1 MKLGLI
7 GFGWIG
13 LNIVKLVLIMYLIF
27 SFSELREYILK
38 SVSFAVFLGLVLVN
52 ITGLWWILR
61 YWAVIGYTLFGNFC
75 PVKVLYFSRIYT
87 SSLIKFVSLTVKII
101 KFWVD
106 TASTRLVK
114 VNYKILYNKFNNHWY
129 YWSRFLPE

>member
-52 ITGLWWILR
+52 ITGLW
-61 YWAVIGYTLFGNFC
+61 
-75 PVKVLYFSRIYT
+75 
-87 SSLIKFVSLTVKII
+87 
-101 KFWVD
+101 
-106 TASTRLVK
+106 
-114 VNYKILYNKFNNHWY
+114 
-129 YWSRFLPE
+129 